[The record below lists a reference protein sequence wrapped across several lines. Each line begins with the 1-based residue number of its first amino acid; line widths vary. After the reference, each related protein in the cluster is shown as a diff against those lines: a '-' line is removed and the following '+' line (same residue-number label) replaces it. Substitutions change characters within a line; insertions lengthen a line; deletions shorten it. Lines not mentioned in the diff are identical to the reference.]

1 MTASCQVDF
10 YVLGSADLDARQMAC
25 RLAAMSWER
34 GHRTLVVTES
44 PESATDLDK
53 IMWESPHNRFL
64 PHDLPGNI
72 KTGSESV
79 LISPVDKLEELVL
92 NDASLN
98 DNCVVI
104 NLCSKALPDPNRFSR
119 LLEIVPQQ
127 PDARMASR
135 EKFKYYRDNGI
146 KPGSHEITK

>member
-10 YVLGSADLDARQMAC
+10 YVLGSANLDARQMAC
-25 RLAAMSWER
+25 RLAVMSWER

-44 PESATDLDK
+44 PDSASDLDN
-53 IMWESPHNRFL
+53 IMWEFPNSRFL
-64 PHDLPGNI
+64 PHNVPGSVG
-72 KTGSESV
+72 TGSEAV
-79 LISPVDKLEELVL
+79 LISPVNELEELVM

-127 PDARMASR
+127 RDARLASR
-135 EKFKYYRDNGI
+135 EKYKFYRDQGI
-146 KPGSHEITK
+146 KPGSHEINK